1 MVRDCYRI
9 TFLEIFVKDYLL
21 SDKFIEMDAS
31 KEEFKRL
38 LEVSGWSQ
46 TEAADKLGKTPG
58 AINHL
63 LNPDHPNKPPETT
76 LRLMKL
82 LIARERGGHFDERNS
97 GSKGAANRETSP
109 LTARERGLIDC
120 LRALPREEQER
131 IYAVID
137 TMLGT
142 ATKVKAM
149 KGKKQD

>member
-1 MVRDCYRI
+1 
-9 TFLEIFVKDYLL
+9 
-21 SDKFIEMDAS
+21 MDAS

-38 LEVSGWSQ
+38 LELSGWSQ
-46 TEAADKLGKTPG
+46 TEAAGKLGKTPG

-63 LNPDHPNKPPETT
+63 LNRDHPNKPTETT

-82 LIARERGGHFDERNS
+82 LIARERGGLHERRNA
-97 GSKGAANRETSP
+97 GSKGAATRETAP
-109 LTARERGLIDC
+109 LTARERGLIDG

-142 ATKVKAM
+142 ATKAKAG
-149 KGKKQD
+149 KGKKQG